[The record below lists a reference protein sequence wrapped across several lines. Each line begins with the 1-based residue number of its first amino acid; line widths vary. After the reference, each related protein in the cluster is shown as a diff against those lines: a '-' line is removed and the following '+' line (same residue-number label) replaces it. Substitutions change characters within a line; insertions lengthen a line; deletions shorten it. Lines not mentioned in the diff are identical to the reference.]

1 MKALAAVILAL
12 ITALP
17 GVTARSGASAPPERD
32 QVGYDVSAFS
42 SVCVTGE
49 AIDGSVF
56 AEYGVSAVVYWATW
70 SEDCRRQ
77 IAILDQIGRQ
87 YPEYGVMGVLHVD
100 ATSTEAAAL
109 AFLQENGYRLP
120 VFTCDTVWAGLVSQ
134 AQYIP
139 QCFIIDASGHVTEVW
154 HAAFSSAEPL
164 LERLLFWSPQEI
176 LLGDVDLD
184 GAVTALDALL
194 LMRAVMGLDHLDA
207 VQTERADLDGDGR
220 ITALDALILM
230 RGVMGLRAQG
240 GNV

>member
-1 MKALAAVILAL
+1 MRTLAAVILAFF
-12 ITALP
+12 TALP
-17 GVTARSGASAPPERD
+17 GIVRTGAEAPPERD

-87 YPEYGVMGVLHVD
+87 HPEYGVMGVLHVD

-109 AFLQENGYRLP
+109 AFMQENGYELP
-120 VFTCDTVWAGLVSQ
+120 VFTCDAVWTGLVSQ
-134 AQYIP
+134 SQYIP
-139 QCFIIDASGHVTEVW
+139 QCFIIDGTGQVTEVW
-154 HAAFSSAEPL
+154 HAAFSSAGPL
-164 LERLLFWSPQEI
+164 LERLLFWSPSGI

-194 LMRAVMGLDHLDA
+194 IMRAAMGLEHLSEEQA
-207 VQTERADLDGDGR
+207 GRADLDGDGR
-220 ITALDALILM
+220 LTALDALSLM
-230 RGVMGLRAQG
+230 RSVMGLRAQG
-240 GNV
+240 GKV